1 MEEPAFDLFARA
13 QIMCPVFRMTISSG
27 LIGSLA
33 RESPGLIANHLMVEV
48 RKEGD
53 DLLYRQKMLSSVT
66 VGAGTELKSDQ

>member
-1 MEEPAFDLFARA
+1 
-13 QIMCPVFRMTISSG
+13 MTISSG

>member
-1 MEEPAFDLFARA
+1 MR
-13 QIMCPVFRMTISSG
+13 ISSG